1 MSYSDDNTGGG
12 GSSFNILN
20 MQASFDDSSSH
31 LDLPSLLQAN
41 GNNGGRDVRLGVG
54 LDHHQ
59 HHYNHQY
66 QQHHHHQQQHHH
78 QHSSWSAHA
87 VDPLPPVALLPEN
100 KPQELPSPDGS
111 PEVSGPPPQHS
122 STTSAAAAKKR
133 AAGDM
138 SALGGVGHH
147 QAAPSLQHFT
157 SAGDEAPKPAR
168 AKKKKV
174 EKNSNALPLD
184 DNDLLD
190 DEFGD
195 GLDCEVDGGGGGGGG
210 GKDVKR
216 QMRLVK
222 NRQAAQQFRKRQ
234 KLYIQDLERR
244 CTTLTA
250 QNASYAAKVE
260 LLSTENR
267 LVKEQLEYL
276 RSFVSQAVQ
285 VSLTP
290 AAVAGGPLQMPGP
303 LSAALAGAIPAPL
316 LGIGSPLAGA
326 LSAGSS
332 SHHPSQTGPGR
343 PAFAPLQPHPITT
356 GGSHLGA
363 KMPSFPS
370 PVSLAPASSSAPR
383 GGGSAYGGASASSSH
398 LSSLQPASSASAYAR
413 GGSSSLMP
421 DLHHHRPL

>member
-1 MSYSDDNTGGG
+1 
-12 GSSFNILN
+12 
-20 MQASFDDSSSH
+20 
-31 LDLPSLLQAN
+31 
-41 GNNGGRDVRLGVG
+41 
-54 LDHHQ
+54 
-59 HHYNHQY
+59 
-66 QQHHHHQQQHHH
+66 
-78 QHSSWSAHA
+78 
-87 VDPLPPVALLPEN
+87 
-100 KPQELPSPDGS
+100 
-111 PEVSGPPPQHS
+111 
-122 STTSAAAAKKR
+122 
-133 AAGDM
+133 M
-138 SALGGVGHH
+138 SALGGQVGHH
-147 QAAPSLQHFT
+147 QHFT

-174 EKNSNALPLD
+174 EKHSNALPLD

-195 GLDCEVDGGGGGGGG
+195 GLDCEVGDGSGGGGGGG

-234 KLYIQDLERR
+234 KLYIQDLEKR

-316 LGIGSPLAGA
+316 LGIGTPLAGA
-326 LSAGSS
+326 LSASGS

-343 PAFAPLQPHPITT
+343 PAFAPLQPHPGGGGG

-383 GGGSAYGGASASSSH
+383 SGSSAYGGGASSH
-398 LSSLQPASSASAYAR
+398 LSSLQPAPSSSSSAYN
-413 GGSSSLMP
+413 
-421 DLHHHRPL
+421 HHRPL